1 MRPGQDLNPINQL
14 RAKLAITQATST
26 YSKRSKVRNL
36 IVFLLFLL
44 SACAKQSTPTGGPRD
59 LDPPK
64 VISIFPEDKSLNTNP
79 KEIRLEF
86 DEYIKLDNA
95 TKNIIITPRVKKDE
109 LIITALKNM
118 VIIELNQQLEDST
131 TYVFNFQKSIQDLS
145 ESNPAENLKL
155 VFSTGPSIDSL
166 ELSGSVNTYFP
177 DSRAPF
183 DNILVGL
190 YEANDTTDL
199 FTSPPYYISQAD
211 SVGNFTISNIKEG
224 KYRAYSWKD
233 DNNTLKAEYKSELF
247 DFISDTLSISE
258 NISTVIFNLAKG
270 DQTPIRLLR
279 SSTFGAA
286 YDLVLNKNPVEVKLE
301 SENLGQTIFYTE
313 ADKRIRLYSI
323 NPEADSIATKI
334 MLADSV
340 GNSLDSMI
348 WTKFESSDR
357 KKEELTVQ
365 ANSGKSFYQKLQIE
379 LTFNKPVLNINT
391 DSLYISFDTASVI
404 PIRRD
409 MMFFEDSSRRDK
421 LFIYLNIADSI
432 SQEIF
437 TLNAK
442 DSTFQDIENVFN
454 KEAVKANY
462 KKLKRETLADEISGT
477 ILGNSGPYI
486 VQLISKNEV
495 SREQYIET
503 GNAFSFALVEAGEY
517 QIRVITD
524 RNRNRRWDP
533 GNFALKR
540 SAEQVFYFEDEDKSR
555 DITIRAGWTVPSQ
568 QINSTPQTGFKPEE
582 N

>member
-1 MRPGQDLNPINQL
+1 M
-14 RAKLAITQATST
+14 AKLAITQATST

-44 SACAKQSTPTGGPRD
+44 SACAKQSTPMGGPRD
-59 LDPPK
+59 LDPPE
-64 VISIFPEDKSLNTNP
+64 VVSIYPEDKSLNTKP
-79 KEIRLEF
+79 TEIRIEF

-95 TKNIIITPRVKKDE
+95 TKNIIITPRVQKDE

-118 VIIELNQQLEDST
+118 VIIELNQELEDST

-145 ESNPAENLKL
+145 EGNPADNLKL

-166 ELSGSVNTYFP
+166 KLSGSVNTYFP

-199 FTSPPYYISQAD
+199 FTAAPYYISQAD
-211 SVGNFTISNIKEG
+211 SVGNFSISNIKAG

-247 DFISDTLSISE
+247 DFISDTLSINE
-258 NISTVIFNLAKG
+258 NISRVSFNLAKG

-279 SSTFGAA
+279 SSTFGTA
-286 YDLVLNKNPVEVKLE
+286 YDLVLNKNPVEVILE
-301 SENLGQTIFYTE
+301 SENLGESIFYTQ
-313 ADKRIRLYSI
+313 ADKRVRLFSI
-323 NPEADSIATKI
+323 NPELDSIATKI
-334 MLADSV
+334 VLTDSV
-340 GNSLDSMI
+340 GNSLDSLV

-357 KKEELTVQ
+357 KKEELTIQ
-365 ANSGKSFYQKLQIE
+365 ANSGKNFFQKLQIE
-379 LTFNKPVLNINT
+379 LTFNKPVLHINT
-391 DSLYISFDTASVI
+391 DSLFISFDTASII

-409 MMFFEDSSRRDK
+409 MIFFEDSSRRDK
-421 LFIYLNIADSI
+421 LYINLTLADSI
-432 SQEIF
+432 PQEIF
-437 TLNAK
+437 TLNAR
-442 DSTFQDIENVFN
+442 DSTFRDIENVFN
-454 KEAVKANY
+454 KEPLKANY

-486 VQLISKNEV
+486 VQLISKSDV
-495 SREQYIET
+495 KREQYIEK
-503 GNAFSFALVEAGEY
+503 GNAFSFTLVEAGEY

-524 RNRNRRWDP
+524 RNKNRRWDP
-533 GNFALKR
+533 GNFALRR

-568 QINSTPQTGFKPEE
+568 QINSTPQTGLKSEE

>member
-1 MRPGQDLNPINQL
+1 M
-14 RAKLAITQATST
+14 
-26 YSKRSKVRNL
+26 
-36 IVFLLFLL
+36 
-44 SACAKQSTPTGGPRD
+44 GGPRD

-64 VISIFPEDKSLNTNP
+64 VISIYPENKSLNAKPTD
-79 KEIRLEF
+79 IRIEF

-118 VIIELNQQLEDST
+118 VIIELNQELEDST

-183 DNILVGL
+183 DNIIVGL

-199 FTSPPYYISQAD
+199 FTAAPYYISQAD

-233 DNNTLKAEYKSELF
+233 ENNTLKAEYKSELF
-247 DFISDTLSISE
+247 DFISDTLNISE
-258 NISTVIFNLAKG
+258 NISKVIFNLAKG

-286 YDLVLNKNPVEVKLE
+286 YDLVLNKNPVEVGLK
-301 SENLGQTIFYTE
+301 SENIGKSIFYTQ
-313 ADKRIRLYSI
+313 ADKRVRLYSI
-323 NPEADSIATKI
+323 SPEADSIATKI

-340 GNSLDSMI
+340 GNSLDSMV

-357 KKEELTVQ
+357 KKEELTIQ
-365 ANSGKSFYQKLQIE
+365 ANSGKSFYQNLQIE

-391 DSLYISFDTASVI
+391 DSLYISFDTASII

-409 MMFFEDSSRRDK
+409 MMFFEDSSRKDR
-421 LFIYLNIADSI
+421 LLINLSITDSI
-432 SQEIF
+432 PQEIF
-437 TLNAK
+437 TLNAR

-454 KEAVKANY
+454 KEPLKANY

-477 ILGNSGPYI
+477 IVGNSGPYI

-495 SREQYIET
+495 KRDQYIET
-503 GNAFSFALVEAGEY
+503 GNAFSFTLVEAGEY
-517 QIRVITD
+517 QIRVIAD
-524 RNRNRRWDP
+524 RNKNRRWDP

-555 DITIRAGWTVPSQ
+555 NITIRAGWTVPSQ
-568 QINSTPQTGFKPEE
+568 QINSTPQTGLKPAE

>member
-1 MRPGQDLNPINQL
+1 
-14 RAKLAITQATST
+14 
-26 YSKRSKVRNL
+26 VRNL

-79 KEIRLEF
+79 KEIRLDF

-247 DFISDTLSISE
+247 DFISDTLSINE

-279 SSTFGAA
+279 SSSFGAA
-286 YDLVLNKNPVEVKLE
+286 YDLILNKNPVEVKLE

-391 DSLYISFDTASVI
+391 DSLYIFFDTASVI
-404 PIRRD
+404 PIRHD

-503 GNAFSFALVEAGEY
+503 GNAFSFTLVEAGEY

-568 QINSTPQTGFKPEE
+568 QINSTRQTGFKPEE

>member
-1 MRPGQDLNPINQL
+1 M
-14 RAKLAITQATST
+14 
-26 YSKRSKVRNL
+26 RNL

-64 VISIFPEDKSLNTNP
+64 VFSIFPEDKSLNTNP

-190 YEANDTTDL
+190 YEATDTTDL
-199 FTSPPYYISQAD
+199 FTSSPYYISQAD

-286 YDLVLNKNPVEVKLE
+286 YDLVLNKNPVEVNLE

-357 KKEELTVQ
+357 KKEELTIQ

-503 GNAFSFALVEAGEY
+503 GNAFSFTLVEAGEY

-568 QINSTPQTGFKPEE
+568 QINSTHQTGLKPEE